1 MAFIQ
6 LALVSLML
14 YRLAQV
20 MAEAEWY
27 VDEEPEERPIF
38 LNRDG
43 TLPEEL

>member
-1 MAFIQ
+1 MHLIQ

-14 YRLAQV
+14 YRLAEV

-27 VDEEPEERPIF
+27 VDEEPEDRPIY
-38 LNRDG
+38 LNPDG